1 MPSSRFGSNAGTAS
15 FCIAR
20 RALGVGR
27 CCRRERQG
35 DGPGATP
42 AQEDL
47 SQLAHSSHQPPLGS
61 PPMSHEGQG
70 RPAQAEFR
78 RAARFQLAAAVSF
91 GKRKSPAEPEPSSGA
106 SRTGNLCLQRFWK
119 PLPRPLDPITQGAS
133 GEFRSAVFGRGTSI
147 KPVSA
152 ASKRLCCRQPLVRA
166 PLSRAVRAVP
176 RQAHPAVGR
185 HALRVV
191 RCCGSMCDAIMG
203 G

>member
-1 MPSSRFGSNAGTAS
+1 LADAADANVRETDRGPRQRRKIYPNSRILAISHLWE
-15 FCIAR
+15 AR
-20 RALGVGR
+20 RCLTRVRAVL
-27 CCRRERQG
+27 RRQN
-35 DGPGATP
+35 
-42 AQEDL
+42 
-47 SQLAHSSHQPPLGS
+47 SV
-61 PPMSHEGQG
+61 G
-70 RPAQAEFR
+70 RPAFNSR
-78 RAARFQLAAAVSF
+78 AAVSF

-147 KPVSA
+147 KPVFA

-166 PLSRAVRAVP
+166 PPSRAVMAVP